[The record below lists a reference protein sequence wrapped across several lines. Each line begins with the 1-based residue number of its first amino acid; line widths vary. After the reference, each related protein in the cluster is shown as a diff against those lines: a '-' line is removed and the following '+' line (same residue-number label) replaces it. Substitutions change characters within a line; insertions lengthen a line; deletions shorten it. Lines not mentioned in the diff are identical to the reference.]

1 MRVLSVLRHWVTK
14 HGQVGVSLSLSNNAI
29 IIIITHPLLQDFDGN
44 PHLKNLSIEFL
55 EDIVCTP
62 TLLPAEHKAASQ
74 LLRML
79 TKEEPAH
86 NIINLEEILT
96 PSAPSKESISTL
108 SALEIAEQMTYF
120 DQRILFSIRSE
131 EFLGQAWMKEEKKKL
146 APNISLITERFND
159 TCRLIVSEIVSSPS
173 LTVRVERIEKWTAVA
188 DICRCLH
195 NYNGVLQ
202 VVFISVFIISI
213 SITIVIIIIKTTTSL
228 SRCAPP
234 LRTPLCS
241 A

>member
-1 MRVLSVLRHWVTK
+1 M
-14 HGQVGVSLSLSNNAI
+14 
-29 IIIITHPLLQDFDGN
+29 
-44 PHLKNLSIEFL
+44 
-55 EDIVCTP
+55 CTP

-202 VVFISVFIISI
+202 VIIIGVIIISISSTIIINVIIIIISIIIISVIIISI
-213 SITIVIIIIKTTTSL
+213 SITIIIIIIIKTTSL

>member
-1 MRVLSVLRHWVTK
+1 M
-14 HGQVGVSLSLSNNAI
+14 
-29 IIIITHPLLQDFDGN
+29 
-44 PHLKNLSIEFL
+44 
-55 EDIVCTP
+55 CTP

-202 VVFISVFIISI
+202 VIIISVSIISI
-213 SITIVIIIIKTTTSL
+213 SITIIIIIIITTTGI